1 MKAVTFGD
9 IVTWNLVQAMAKES
23 EKNVTDLDGKMVDI
37 FDLDAE
43 GEEKFAVYTMGAND
57 DQSYIG
63 LRLIDEDQR
72 AHVFLYFNDVSRYV
86 RSENP
91 EEAQFKV

>member
-1 MKAVTFGD
+1 MKSVTFGD
-9 IVTWNLVQAMAKES
+9 ILTWDMVHAMAKES
-23 EKNVTDLDGKMVDI
+23 EKNFTDLDGKIVDF
-37 FDLDAE
+37 FDLDGD
-43 GEEKFAVYTMGAND
+43 GEEKFTVYTMGAND